1 MNDWCIKLV
10 VAVIRQ
16 AVWDLRLIA
25 KTDERKKVI
34 AEYIML
40 GSYKKTAEALDM
52 KEQGVMK
59 IVTDDR
65 IGRDAYD
72 FLTGERL
79 ETWGKMTGLD
89 VDYLRKEIAR
99 YSDLY
104 KKYAVSP
111 NIKD

>member
-1 MNDWCIKLV
+1 MNDWCIELAA
-10 VAVIRQ
+10 AVIRQ

-25 KTDERKKVI
+25 TGKKKQI
-34 AEYIML
+34 IEEYIKL
-40 GSYKKTAEALDM
+40 GSYERAAEKFGIKKDS
-52 KEQGVMK
+52 VRK
-59 IVTDDR
+59 IVIDDR
-65 IGRDAYD
+65 IGQDAYE

-89 VDYLRKEIAR
+89 VGYLRKEIAR
-99 YSDLY
+99 YRDLY